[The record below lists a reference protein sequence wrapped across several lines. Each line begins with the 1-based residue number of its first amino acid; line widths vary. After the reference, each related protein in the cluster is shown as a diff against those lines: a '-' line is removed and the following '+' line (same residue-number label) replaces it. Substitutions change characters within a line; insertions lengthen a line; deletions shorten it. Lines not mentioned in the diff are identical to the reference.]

1 MSRLMRFLLN
11 GALRTSAGLAIISVL
26 AGCAGGADKPKPTE
40 LGPNAALINVR
51 LAWNTRIGPV
61 SLPLDVKVNA
71 ASVTLASSDG
81 TVVALDGASGQDLWR
96 ASAGSAIAAGAGTD
110 GRYAAVVTRD
120 NDLVVMEQGRPLW
133 REPLGAAVF
142 TSPLVAGARVFVS
155 GADRSISAFD
165 AQTGR
170 RLWNY
175 TRPGEQ
181 ALALRQAGVL
191 LAVGDTLVGGM
202 SGRLIGL
209 DPRTGA
215 VRWDVAIANPR
226 GTNDVERLVD
236 LVGSVSREGDVVCAR
251 AFQAA
256 VGCVNAARG
265 SLLWSKPA
273 NGSEGV
279 HGDAGSVFGAEGDG
293 RVTAWRRSDGE
304 RSWTSERLKYRGLSA
319 PLSIGRS
326 VAVGDAQGYVHFLS
340 REDGSP
346 MGRMPTDGSAIATA
360 PVLVGNTLVVVTRN
374 GGVFGF
380 RPD

>member
-1 MSRLMRFLLN
+1 MSRLMRALLN

-279 HGDAGSVFGAEGDG
+279 HGDASSVFGAEGDG